1 MTSVKAEVPALAGGV
16 YLKFKPNISVEQK
29 TQLHQKLKTIMRYR
43 SEKTGI
49 EHILPSNK
57 KEWSS
62 RSSLNILCKKY
73 LKEEIV
79 EFCLPAEKETEASSK
94 ALKKSEHATP
104 NSNPCDPVL
113 QLTSE
118 KITTFANSNLKTVS
132 HLKKCELVDTYNSS
146 GGGLSP
152 LWAQE
157 IIGADLAKS
166 LVLSNSNSKT
176 VTYGHFEDTDPNGLE
191 NANLSPVMLACKN
204 NPSLP
209 LCPNNDTKNRNFF
222 HGTHVA
228 SLVSDSIVG
237 VAAKAKFVAGAVYPD
252 SNTSEN
258 FLKTTD
264 VIANEKPDLLCSSM
278 VFNDHPVFTTGLNT
292 ILNNGTV
299 MIQGSGNSYPTPST
313 VSLQDRVVLVG
324 SISPFGF
331 TSGFSSESENVVV
344 LAPSDNFLTSR
355 DAGSGEFRNFSGTSG
370 AQPLVCGAVANS
382 LSFLPGMTSDEVK
395 LLLKKTAI
403 PTINSKEEPKKNG
416 VGTLNALKMV
426 AVAQR
431 LANDW
436 PANRDKLKDDST
448 YDFNKESNESYKEGL
463 KLINSKVLCEKRKGL
478 DLLRGSFLLNPEN
491 KEVRK
496 KMAEVYRSSGFHT
509 NADFYDSF
517 DGIAFPA
524 LKKMLE
530 KNINNFT
537 TAMAILRQASKLE
550 KSESLSLFKW
560 GIENATRS
568 EVVRLADGEL
578 LKILSTNERKALY
591 MEALIKSNSVGAMLE
606 IAEILKSSLK
616 VPINDLSEQLKKSKS
631 PSTQLVQKFLEKT

>member
-132 HLKKCELVDTYNSS
+132 HLKKCELVDTVNGT

-157 IIGADLAKS
+157 IIGADLAKK
-166 LVLSNSNSKT
+166 LVLTNSSAKT

-191 NANLSPVMLACKN
+191 NANLSPLMSACKN
-204 NPSLP
+204 NPDSP
-209 LCPNNDTKNRNFF
+209 LCPNSDKKNRNFN

-264 VIANEKPDLLCSSM
+264 VIANEKPDLVCSSM

-292 ILNNGTV
+292 ILNNGTIMV
-299 MIQGSGNSYPTPST
+299 QGSGNSYPTPST
-313 VSLQDRVVLVG
+313 VSLQDRVILVG

-344 LAPSDNFLTSR
+344 LAPSDNFLMTR
-355 DAGSGEFRNFSGTSG
+355 DAGTGEFSNFSGTSG

-382 LSFLPGMTSDEVK
+382 LSILPGMTSEEVK

-431 LANDW
+431 LAADW
-436 PANRDKLKDDST
+436 PANRDKLKNDST
-448 YDFNKESNESYKEGL
+448 YDFKKESNDSHQEAL
-463 KLINSKVLCEKRKGL
+463 KLINSKLLCEKRKGL

-496 KMAEVYRSSGFHT
+496 KMADVYRSSGFQT

-517 DGIAFPA
+517 DGYKYPE
-524 LKKMLE
+524 LKKLLD

-537 TAMAILRQASKLE
+537 TAMAILRQSSKLE
-550 KSESLSLFKW
+550 KSESLSLLKW